1 VALLPASIRSVAF
14 EASHSIACN
23 RMTACECSPPEAF
36 VRNNRARAAAWRVAP
51 RGSSGVS

>member
-23 RMTACECSPPEAF
+23 RMTACECSPPEF
-36 VRNNRARAAAWRVAP
+36 VRNNRARAAAWRVAS